1 MWSMCQLMQVIIS
14 STDELGIGCD
24 SEVRWHLENTE
35 GARYRGVV
43 IWNPTFYRGGQG
55 SSLYRRVI

>member
-1 MWSMCQLMQVIIS
+1 MQVIIP

-43 IWNPTFYRGGQG
+43 TWNPTFYRGGQG